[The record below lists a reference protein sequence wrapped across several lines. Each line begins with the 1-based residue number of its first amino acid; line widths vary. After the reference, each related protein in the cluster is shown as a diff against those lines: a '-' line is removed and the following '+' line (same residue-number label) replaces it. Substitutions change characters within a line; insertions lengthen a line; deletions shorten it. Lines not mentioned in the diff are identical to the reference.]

1 MDHLHDDGATEQR
14 LPVDGLEV
22 EEVRDVDTLREF
34 MREWHRSRLRELHHR
49 ALLGL
54 RGPGA
59 DGMIDE

>member
-1 MDHLHDDGATEQR
+1 MDYPKDEGAAEQR

-22 EEVRDVDTLREF
+22 QEVRDVDTLREF
-34 MREWHRSRLRELHHR
+34 MREWHRGKLRALHDR

-54 RGPGA
+54 QATHA

>member
-1 MDHLHDDGATEQR
+1 MDQLKDDVATEQR

-34 MREWHRSRLRELHHR
+34 MREWHRSRLRDLHDH

-54 RGPGA
+54 HGPGA
-59 DGMIDE
+59 DDMIGE

>member
-1 MDHLHDDGATEQR
+1 MDYLNDDGATEQR

-34 MREWHRSRLRELHHR
+34 MREWHRGRLRALHQR

-54 RGPGA
+54 QTTRA

>member
-1 MDHLHDDGATEQR
+1 MDQPQDDGTTEQR

-34 MREWHRSRLRELHHR
+34 VREWHRSRLRELHDG
-49 ALLGL
+49 ALLEL
-54 RGPGA
+54 RGPRA